1 MLLPLWMLSIIVV
14 FYAWFAV
21 VMFYD
26 TPQGN
31 LAFPNLAEAMWTLW
45 ICVTT
50 ANYPDVSMLSYNEHR
65 GVSIFF
71 ISFMVLSFFYVMNL
85 VLAVAVNA
93 YDSSID
99 ERKRSRKELS
109 QNLLNEAFVL
119 LDHNNNETVSRSS
132 IMNVMTI
139 LNEDIAEIQGLSE
152 DAKGK

>member
-1 MLLPLWMLSIIVV
+1 
-14 FYAWFAV
+14 
-21 VMFYD
+21 
-26 TPQGN
+26 
-31 LAFPNLAEAMWTLW
+31 
-45 ICVTT
+45 
-50 ANYPDVSMLSYNEHR
+50 
-65 GVSIFF
+65 
-71 ISFMVLSFFYVMNL
+71 MNL

-109 QNLLNEAFVL
+109 QNLLNEAFVF

-139 LNEDIAEIQGLSE
+139 LNEDIAEIQELSE